1 MSVTFK
7 LFLQLTI
14 FGTWECESFFLTL
27 HLILNQLLFIAYF
40 LIILHIFRTVVK
52 DKVRDVGT
60 INMKSM

>member
-27 HLILNQLLFIAYF
+27 HLILNQLLFVAYF
-40 LIILHIFRTVVK
+40 LMILHIFRTVV
-52 DKVRDVGT
+52 
-60 INMKSM
+60 